1 MPAGAVPQAAVVHS
15 VVTGQV
21 ARHRRTVRAGPQAA
35 APCRAEVHGR
45 RQVAAALAAAVLQGV
60 EEAAVVAG
68 VEVVVA
74 VVARGSG

>member
-15 VVTGQV
+15 VVTGQA

-35 APCRAEVHGR
+35 APCRAEVR
-45 RQVAAALAAAVLQGV
+45 RKRQVAAALAAAVQGV
-60 EEAAVVAG
+60 EVAAVVAG